1 MPELLPGLRP
11 WALIY
16 LPADVRSSAMKPA
29 ESAKA
34 KSTEPGNKKSN
45 QTGQQT
51 QQGNKL
57 DQGGYSSP
65 GRGPGSGQS
74 ARADKK

>member
-16 LPADVRSSAMKPA
+16 LPADVKSSAMNQPNPQKPNQPNRGTK
-29 ESAKA
+29 KA
-34 KSTEPGNKKSN
+34 TRLASRLSRAISWIREAIAR
-45 QTGQQT
+45 
-51 QQGNKL
+51 
-57 DQGGYSSP
+57 
-65 GRGPGSGQS
+65 RGPGSGQS